1 MDMRYIWPIPVH
13 RICLI
18 LFLTAAA
25 PLRAQTDPWSS
36 WDAGTVRELS
46 TAADLDYLDEEEKKV
61 ILFMNLARY
70 NGPLFA
76 ETFLESYLREKQMDN
91 NSYVKSLRRDLKK
104 QDRLAPLIPEKDLF
118 AVAVGHALQSGKQGR
133 TGHQGFK
140 QRFEPLLGNPYTHVG
155 ENCSYGYEQAIDI
168 VLGLLID
175 EGVKDLG
182 HRHNILS
189 ADFNSVG
196 VAIRPHKR
204 YRTNC
209 VMDFGA
215 RNRSSLNDVPF

>member
-1 MDMRYIWPIPVH
+1 MRYTWPIPVH
-13 RICLI
+13 RFCLI
-18 LFLTAAA
+18 LLLTAAA

-36 WDAGTVRELS
+36 WEAATVRELN
-46 TAADLDYLDEEEKKV
+46 TAAELDYLDDEEKKV

-76 ETFLESYLREKQMDN
+76 GTFLESYLREKQIEN
-91 NSYVKSLRRDLKK
+91 NSYVKSLRRDLNKL
-104 QDRLAPLIPEKDLF
+104 DRLAPLIAEKDLS
-118 AVAVGHALQSGKQGR
+118 AVAGAHALESGKQGS

-155 ENCSYGYEQAIDI
+155 ENCSYGYERAIDI

-182 HRHNILS
+182 HRSNILS
-189 ADFNSVG
+189 ADFNSIG

-215 RNRSSLNDVPF
+215 RDRSLMNEVPY

>member
-1 MDMRYIWPIPVH
+1 MRYTWPIPVH
-13 RICLI
+13 RVCLI
-18 LFLTAAA
+18 LLLSAAA
-25 PLRAQTDPWSS
+25 PLRAQSDPWSQ
-36 WDAGTVRELS
+36 WEEATVRELN
-46 TAADLDYLDEEEKKV
+46 TAADLDYLDDEEKKV
-61 ILFMNLARY
+61 ILFMNMARY

-76 ETFLESYLREKQMDN
+76 DTFLESYLREKQMDN

-104 QDRLAPLIPEKDLF
+104 LDRLSPLIPEKDLS
-118 AVAVGHALQSGKQGR
+118 AVAGGHALESGKQGS

-140 QRFEPLLGNPYTHVG
+140 QRFEPLLGNPYSHVG
-155 ENCSYGYEQAIDI
+155 ENCSYGYERAIDI
-168 VLGLLID
+168 VLGLLVD

-189 ADFNSVG
+189 DDFNSIG

-215 RNRSSLNDVPF
+215 RDRSLMNEVPY

>member
-1 MDMRYIWPIPVH
+1 MDMRFIWPIPVH

-25 PLRAQTDPWSS
+25 PLGAQNDPWSF
-36 WDAGTVRELS
+36 WDAGTVRELD
-46 TAADLDYLDEEEKKV
+46 TGAGLDYLEDEEKKV
-61 ILFMNLARY
+61 ILFMNLARH

-91 NSYVKSLRRDLKK
+91 NAYVKSLRRDLKK
-104 QDRLAPLIPEKDLF
+104 LDRLAPLLPEKDLS
-118 AVAVGHALQSGKQGR
+118 AVAGAHALESGKLGR

-140 QRFEPLLGNPYTHVG
+140 QRFEPLLGSPYTHVG

-189 ADFNSVG
+189 ADFNSIG

-215 RNRSSLNDVPF
+215 RDRSSINEVPY